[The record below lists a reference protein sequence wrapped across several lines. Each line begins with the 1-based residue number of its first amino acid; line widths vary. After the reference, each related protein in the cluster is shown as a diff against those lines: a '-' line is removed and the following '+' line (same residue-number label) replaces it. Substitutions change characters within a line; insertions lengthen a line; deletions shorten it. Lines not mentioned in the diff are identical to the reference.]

1 MKQVNERAEEPENRR
16 AVEGNPSAAAAAAPL
31 NEGSQEEQS
40 LPLIR
45 EGGQQAEGFKTTTE
59 YRKKDRDFDYEIS
72 VLRSAHP
79 EVKELPQEVLDA
91 SVQEDSNVLAAY
103 EQYRNRQLSAEVEQ
117 LRRENLALKQN
128 AEAAARAPV
137 TAVSSGGSID
147 GQEIDPFAAI
157 LSTF

>member
-1 MKQVNERAEEPENRR
+1 MSKLNEII
-16 AVEGNPSAAAAAAPL
+16 NPSDAAASAPL

-45 EGGQQAEGFKTTTE
+45 EGGQDGGRVQEETE
-59 YRKKDRDFDYEIS
+59 YKKRDRDFDYEIS

-79 EVKELPQEVLDA
+79 DIKELPQEVLDA

-103 EQYRNRQLSAEVEQ
+103 EQYRNRQLTAEVEN
-117 LRRENLALKQN
+117 LRKENLALKQN

-147 GQEIDPFAAI
+147 GQEIDPFVAI
-157 LSTF
+157 LGEF

>member
-1 MKQVNERAEEPENRR
+1 MSKLNEII
-16 AVEGNPSAAAAAAPL
+16 NPSDAAASAPL

-45 EGGQQAEGFKTTTE
+45 EGGQDGGRVQEETE
-59 YRKKDRDFDYEIS
+59 YKKRDRDFDYEIS
-72 VLRSAHP
+72 VLRSVHP
-79 EVKELPQEVLDA
+79 DIKELPQEVLDA

-103 EQYRNRQLSAEVEQ
+103 EQYRNRQLTAEVEN
-117 LRRENLALKQN
+117 LRKENLALKQN

-147 GQEIDPFAAI
+147 GQEIDPFVAI
-157 LSTF
+157 LGEF